1 MIKRVFSKMT
11 VGHVITNIV
20 RLILIIGFISS
31 LNQGRDLAVAFTIIA
46 FVSTFISKILSNF
59 GIKTGTET
67 QIIILLII
75 YGSLFLGEIRGI
87 FSDLWWWDI
96 LLKGFAALALSF
108 IGLTVILSLKEQE
121 LLDTSTFM
129 TISLAFALSFTLG
142 AIWEIIE
149 FSLDNLFGF
158 ALQQIGTGVVVLD
171 LIIDASAA
179 FIVSA
184 GGYIYQKKGIWN
196 PMSGAVLKM
205 MKNNP
210 KLFKSSNSLETPAEK
225 IISII
230 KKGEGPKLEFKS
242 SIRTNLYTNSIDKNI
257 EFMLL
262 KTLVAYFNSDGGILV
277 VGVSDKGEIIGLDK
291 DAFVN
296 DDKLKLHI
304 NNLIKDNIGA
314 QFMHLLHY
322 ELINIDGKK
331 ILKMDC
337 SPSNKM
343 VFLKDNNQ
351 EEFYIRNGPATMKL
365 SGSTLIDYISNHFG

>member
-1 MIKRVFSKMT
+1 
-11 VGHVITNIV
+11 
-20 RLILIIGFISS
+20 
-31 LNQGRDLAVAFTIIA
+31 
-46 FVSTFISKILSNF
+46 
-59 GIKTGTET
+59 
-67 QIIILLII
+67 
-75 YGSLFLGEIRGI
+75 
-87 FSDLWWWDI
+87 
-96 LLKGFAALALSF
+96 
-108 IGLTVILSLKEQE
+108 
-121 LLDTSTFM
+121 
-129 TISLAFALSFTLG
+129 
-142 AIWEIIE
+142 
-149 FSLDNLFGF
+149 
-158 ALQQIGTGVVVLD
+158 
-171 LIIDASAA
+171 
-179 FIVSA
+179 
-184 GGYIYQKKGIWN
+184 
-196 PMSGAVLKM
+196 
-205 MKNNP
+205 
-210 KLFKSSNSLETPAEK
+210 
-225 IISII
+225 
-230 KKGEGPKLEFKS
+230 
-242 SIRTNLYTNSIDKNI
+242 
-257 EFMLL
+257 MLL

>member
-67 QIIILLII
+67 QII
-75 YGSLFLGEIRGI
+75 
-87 FSDLWWWDI
+87 I

-196 PMSGAVLKM
+196 RS
-205 MKNNP
+205 
-210 KLFKSSNSLETPAEK
+210 
-225 IISII
+225 
-230 KKGEGPKLEFKS
+230 
-242 SIRTNLYTNSIDKNI
+242 
-257 EFMLL
+257 
-262 KTLVAYFNSDGGILV
+262 
-277 VGVSDKGEIIGLDK
+277 
-291 DAFVN
+291 
-296 DDKLKLHI
+296 
-304 NNLIKDNIGA
+304 
-314 QFMHLLHY
+314 
-322 ELINIDGKK
+322 
-331 ILKMDC
+331 
-337 SPSNKM
+337 
-343 VFLKDNNQ
+343 
-351 EEFYIRNGPATMKL
+351 EER
-365 SGSTLIDYISNHFG
+365 